1 VVRIGALLLGLLLT
15 PIGAAA
21 LDCTP
26 VRGNWLW
33 NGTPGCGQIPC
44 ALAQLPDQ
52 IVAPSQFWVVT
63 DAMIDQA
70 VWSVPADTPPIK
82 YDLTVIYVLH
92 PGEPAQYYS
101 IRAVASQTAGTT
113 PVLSWAAP
121 GKGFV
126 LQPGEKLGVRTA
138 GIPPGGTLS
147 LVAAG
152 WVFPIGCLGR
162 WLGMDAPSAT
172 GAAPDFSALV
182 AATTSL
188 QTAAAALQAAIPRQP

>member
-1 VVRIGALLLGLLLT
+1 MA
-15 PIGAAA
+15 
-21 LDCTP
+21 
-26 VRGNWLW
+26 
-33 NGTPGCGQIPC
+33 
-44 ALAQLPDQ
+44 DQ

-70 VWSVPADTPPIK
+70 VWSVPSDTAPIK
-82 YDLTVIYVLH
+82 YDLTVVYVLN
-92 PGEPAQYYS
+92 PGLPSQYYS
-101 IRAVASQTAGTT
+101 IRAVASQTAATT
-113 PVLSWAAP
+113 PVLSWSAH

-138 GIPPGGTLS
+138 GIPPGGTIS

-162 WLGMDAPSAT
+162 WLGMEMPVTST
-172 GAAPDFSALV
+172 GSSNDFTALI

-188 QTAAAALQAAIPRQP
+188 QAAAAALQAAIPR

>member
-1 VVRIGALLLGLLLT
+1 MSALLSLLLVL
-15 PIGAAA
+15 PIRVSA

-26 VRGNWLW
+26 LRGNWLW

-44 ALAQLPDQ
+44 AMVNMPDQ

-82 YDLTVIYVLH
+82 YDLTVVYVLN
-92 PGEPAQYYS
+92 PGLPSQYYS
-101 IRAVASQTAGTT
+101 IRAVFSQTAAST

-126 LQPGEKLGVRTA
+126 LQPGEKLGVRTM
-138 GIPPGGTLS
+138 GIPPGGTIS

-162 WLGMDAPSAT
+162 WLGMETPVAGT
-172 GAAPDFSALV
+172 AALPDYTALI